1 MRRALC
7 SHCGLQSGVVAHLAA
22 RLTRLP
28 LFVQT
33 VGLVVEGCIVGAVV
47 PGGPCDKDFSSGK
60 IQEHDEIVEVD
71 GKAFNSEGL
80 PNVSLL
86 VANLLTQAR
95 KVQR

>member
-1 MRRALC
+1 M
-7 SHCGLQSGVVAHLAA
+7 
-22 RLTRLP
+22 
-28 LFVQT
+28 
-33 VGLVVEGCIVGAVV
+33 